1 MIGLIMCGR
10 KRQPRGVEFKDLG
23 WEKDNE
29 IIWLAVG
36 GDVKIHWRQSPH
48 SAASCSQMVQ
58 EEKYKHERKKRE
70 E

>member
-29 IIWLAVG
+29 IIWLALEETSNFI
-36 GDVKIHWRQSPH
+36 GDSLHIQQP
-48 SAASCSQMVQ
+48 AAA
-58 EEKYKHERKKRE
+58 KLDRKKYA
-70 E
+70 